1 MDSKRW
7 KWRSGLSVVW
17 KFLKQGRQSQKAK
30 GKAQKAKVKQR
41 QECQNEKEITLSEL
55 WTWNLELET
64 LNSAIRNP
72 RVLLVAGEA
81 SGDLHGGD
89 LITALRRQVPTI
101 EVFGVGGPALRA
113 AGVQTLVDSEAI
125 AGMGLVEA
133 RDKVGALIRTYRQL
147 KQILR
152 TNPPDLLIVI
162 DFPEFNLRLA
172 KVAKRVGVPVFYYIS
187 PQVWAWRKRRVYTI
201 AKRVDRLAAVFPFE
215 PAFYAAHGCTV
226 DFVGH
231 PLVDRVRP
239 TRTREDTLWR
249 HGLDP
254 QHRTIVLLPGS
265 RAQEVRYLLG
275 PMLGAAKQLGKDYQ
289 FVLAAADTL
298 NVEELRNRVRHTAIR
313 AVQGDT
319 YNLVHAS
326 DLAIVASG
334 TATLETALLERPMV
348 IVYRLA
354 PFTYALARMIV
365 RVPFIGMPNLIAER
379 RVVPELIQRD
389 VTPSRIAAEATRLL
403 TDAQAYSVAQAGLRE
418 VRQRLG
424 GGGAAERAATLVAEM
439 LTSKMKNEE

>member
-1 MDSKRW
+1 MK
-7 KWRSGLSVVW
+7 L
-17 KFLKQGRQSQKAK
+17 
-30 GKAQKAKVKQR
+30 
-41 QECQNEKEITLSEL
+41 
-55 WTWNLELET
+55 
-64 LNSAIRNP
+64 RNP
-72 RVLLVAGEA
+72 QSAVCNSRVLLVAGEA

-89 LITALRRQVPTI
+89 LVSALKRQAPST
-101 EVFGVGGPALRA
+101 EVRGVGGPALRA
-113 AGVQTLVDSEAI
+113 AGMQTLVDSASI

-147 KQILR
+147 KQILQ
-152 TNPPDLLIVI
+152 TDPPNLLLLI

-172 KVAKRVGVPVFYYIS
+172 KIAKHVGVPVFYYIS

-215 PAFYAAHGCTV
+215 PAFYVSHGCTV

-239 TRTREDTLWR
+239 TRSREDTLYR

-254 QHRTIVLLPGS
+254 QRRTIALLPGS
-265 RAQEVRYLLG
+265 RSQEVRFLLA
-275 PMLGAAKQLGKDYQ
+275 PMLGAASLLGNDYQ

-298 NVEELRNRVRHTAIR
+298 KLEELQQRVKLSSVRVI
-313 AVQGDT
+313 QGDT
-319 YNLVHAS
+319 YNLIHAS
-326 DLAIVASG
+326 DVALVASG

-354 PFTYALARMIV
+354 PLTYALARLLV

-379 RVVPELIQRD
+379 RIVPELIQGE
-389 VTPSRIAAEATRLL
+389 VTPTRIAAEAMRLL

-418 VRQRLG
+418 VHQRLG
-424 GGGAAERAATLVAEM
+424 GGGAAERAAALVVEM
-439 LTSKMKNEE
+439 LAKK